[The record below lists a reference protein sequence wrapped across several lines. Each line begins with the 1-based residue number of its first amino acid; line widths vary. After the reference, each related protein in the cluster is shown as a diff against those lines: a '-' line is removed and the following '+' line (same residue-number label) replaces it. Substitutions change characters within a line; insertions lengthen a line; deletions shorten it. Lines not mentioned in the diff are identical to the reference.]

1 MTASNDIKTMLAAAA
16 REHYY
21 GDMKFH
27 TLHVIASAVGFQNV
41 EITWAFDG
49 IIFSATSILG
59 GKRIEF
65 KASGEDHY

>member
-1 MTASNDIKTMLAAAA
+1 MTVSNEIKTMLAAAA

-27 TLHVIASAVGFQNV
+27 TLHVIAAAVGFQNV

-49 IIFSATSILG
+49 IIISATSILG
-59 GKRIEF
+59 GQRIEI
-65 KASGEDHY
+65 KASGEGNH